1 MANYHIKTPSVLNPS
16 IGDVYWKGDNTW
28 TETCADREVFAEK
41 APADTLAATTET
53 RTLGNQTLTYQ
64 PKWWANSTVVTE

>member
-1 MANYHIKTPSVLNPS
+1 MANYHIKTPSALNPS

-28 TETCADREVFAEK
+28 TETYADREVFAEK
-41 APADTLAATTET
+41 APADTLAATTVT
-53 RTLGNQTLTYQ
+53 TSLGITYQ

>member
-1 MANYHIKTPSVLNPS
+1 MANYHIKTPSALNPS

-28 TETCADREVFAEK
+28 TETYADREVFAEK

-53 RTLGNQTLTYQ
+53 RTLGNQTITYQ
-64 PKWWANSTVVTE
+64 PKWWKDCTVVTE

>member
-1 MANYHIKTPSVLNPS
+1 MANYHIKTPSVLNPT

-28 TETCADREVFAEK
+28 TETYSDRKVYTNRTTAN
-41 APADTLAATTET
+41 AQAATTVT
-53 RTLGNQTLTYQ
+53 TSLGITYQ

>member
-1 MANYHIKTPSVLNPS
+1 MPYHIKTSSVLNPT

-28 TETCADREVFAEK
+28 TETYADREVFAEK
-41 APADTLAATTET
+41 APADTLAATTVT
-53 RTLGNQTLTYQ
+53 TSLGITYQ